1 MNKER
6 IAFLKAKYGFKTE
19 ANEKTITDYLLQVPK
34 KEKRIDTPTTDV
46 FERNNTHQIDLLY
59 LPDDKGFKYAL
70 VCVDLAYPRYIGV
83 EKLKTKTPEAVQ
95 KGLLEIYKKYKQFL
109 KQPKI
114 LECDQG
120 SEFKGEF
127 LNFFNKKGV
136 FIRYKRTGRHRQQ
149 ACVEAVN
156 GVLVYGL
163 FYTMLANEI
172 HLENKEIVGDW
183 IDNIDELVE
192 LLNFMKSE
200 MPKIQVKNDKRSKL
214 SENGKWLVATGENQ
228 NIIPVDTKVRVI
240 LEEPR
245 DIQGTKQYGKFR
257 KGDIRW
263 ENKTREI
270 EQLSLRPNQP
280 PMYVVDGIKNVAY
293 TKEQLQVVNPKE
305 LPPKEQSI
313 THYIVEKL
321 LNKRRFKNKIQYL
334 VKFKNIKQESWE
346 NVDGLPKQIVSEFN
360 KSLK

>member
-1 MNKER
+1 MNKDR
-6 IAFLKAKYGFKTE
+6 ITFLKNKFGIQTKE
-19 ANEKTITDYLLQVPK
+19 NEKTITDYLLEIPK
-34 KEKRIDTPTTDV
+34 KEKRIDTATTDV

-83 EKLKTKTPEAVQ
+83 EKLKTKTPEVVQ
-95 KGLLEIYKKYKQFL
+95 IALLQIYKKYKKFL
-109 KQPKI
+109 KLPKI
-114 LECDQG
+114 LECDMG

-127 LNFFNKKGV
+127 MNYFNKKGV
-136 FIRYKRTGRHRQQ
+136 YIRYKRTGRHRQQ
-149 ACVEAVN
+149 ACVESVN
-156 GVLVYGL
+156 GMLVHGL

-172 HLENKEIVGDW
+172 HLEKKEIVGDW

-200 MPKIQVKNDKRSKL
+200 MPKEQIKNDKRSKL
-214 SENGKWLVATGENQ
+214 SDNGKWIIATGDNQ
-228 NIIPVDTKVRVI
+228 VILPVDTKVRVI

-245 DIQGTKQYGKFR
+245 NIQGDKQHGKFR

-270 EQLSLRPNQP
+270 EQISMRPNQP
-280 PMYVVDGIKNVAY
+280 PMYLVDGINNVAY
-293 TKEQLQVVNPKE
+293 TKEQLQVINPNEK
-305 LPPKEQSI
+305 PPKEESI
-313 THYIVEKL
+313 THHIVEKITD
-321 LNKRRFKNKIQYL
+321 KRKYKNKVQYL
-334 VKFKNIKQESWE
+334 VKFKNIKIPTWE
-346 NVDGLPKQIVSEFN
+346 NADGLPKQMINDYN

>member
-1 MNKER
+1 LNKDR
-6 IAFLKAKYGFKTE
+6 ITFLKEKYGIKTVS
-19 ANEKTITDYLLQVPK
+19 NEKTITDYLLQIPK
-34 KEKRIDTPTTDV
+34 KEKRNDTPTTDV
-46 FERNNTHQIDLLY
+46 FERNITHQIDLLY
-59 LPDDKGFKYAL
+59 LPDDKGYKYAL
-70 VCVDLAYPRYIGV
+70 VCVDLCYPRYVGV

-95 KGLLEIYKKYKQFL
+95 IALLQIYKKYKKFL
-109 KQPKI
+109 KLPKI

-127 LNFFNKKGV
+127 MNYFNKKGV

-156 GVLVYGL
+156 GVLVHGL

-172 HLENKEIVGDW
+172 HLEKKEIVGDW

-200 MPKIQVKNDKRSKL
+200 MPKLQVKNDKRSKL
-214 SENGKWLVATGENQ
+214 SDGGKWIIATGNNQ
-228 NIIPVDTKVRVI
+228 VILPVDTKVRVI

-245 DIQGTKQYGKFR
+245 NIQGDKQHGKFR
-257 KGDIRW
+257 KGDMRW

-280 PMYVVDGIKNVAY
+280 PMYLVDGIKNVAY
-293 TKEQLQVVNPKE
+293 TKEQLQVIPDKE
-305 LPPKEQSI
+305 LPPKEASI
-313 THYIVEKL
+313 THHIVEKITD
-321 LNKRRFKNKIQYL
+321 KRKFKNKIQYL
-334 VKFKNIKQESWE
+334 VKFKNIKKESWE
-346 NVDGLPKQIVSEFN
+346 NVNGLPKEMVIDFN